1 MAQRSSHNNFASKG
15 RAAPR
20 GPGPR
25 FGGLEYQAL
34 EPITGSSRATK
45 RRVGRSRGSR
55 GARRPR
61 AAVTHEQR
69 PPWTSRRRARTQGP
83 ARLAPRRRLG
93 PPTRTRVVY
102 IPPKPTAP
110 HRWTP
115 RAPASDNRAARAASA
130 TAASVRR
137 RGLQESNPLNQS
149 FVITLAWSVFD
160 PVNSRLA
167 DGEQGRPIEMAQFSE
182 GPYAAASRPIRAV
195 FSRRPVISRPLDST
209 AGPGHPRRAQVR
221 ELAPWRL
228 GKSSAWTWSQ
238 VLSVDLYPN
247 LPRRSPSDPYGSLG
261 GVDASDL
268 RAGGKCRLGGHFKGR
283 ARIPSEG

>member
-182 GPYAAASRPIRAV
+182 GHTRPRLDRSAPFFRVGPLSAALLTVPPGPATRGGRKYANSHRGVWASRAP
-195 FSRRPVISRPLDST
+195 
-209 AGPGHPRRAQVR
+209 GPG
-221 ELAPWRL
+221 
-228 GKSSAWTWSQ
+228 
-238 VLSVDLYPN
+238 
-247 LPRRSPSDPYGSLG
+247 RRS
-261 GVDASDL
+261 
-268 RAGGKCRLGGHFKGR
+268 
-283 ARIPSEG
+283 

>member
-221 ELAPWRL
+221 ELAHVSFWRAQRL
-228 GKSSAWTWSQ
+228 DLVAGPGPPQLFFRK
-238 VLSVDLYPN
+238 LS
-247 LPRRSPSDPYGSLG
+247 
-261 GVDASDL
+261 
-268 RAGGKCRLGGHFKGR
+268 
-283 ARIPSEG
+283 